1 VISDEV
7 FLENWAGFEEN
18 PEILLTLSENKTEDI
33 LISLASNPAT
43 TDEILKIIA
52 SEEDVDLDFAIS
64 TREKLSPEMI
74 ELLMNSNF
82 ESVRREIARRPDL
95 DDSSYNKLATDV
107 AALVRDAIRQNPA
120 CSQEIKALAALGS
133 L

>member
-1 VISDEV
+1 
-7 FLENWAGFEEN
+7 
-18 PEILLTLSENKTEDI
+18 
-33 LISLASNPAT
+33 
-43 TDEILKIIA
+43 
-52 SEEDVDLDFAIS
+52 
-64 TREKLSPEMI
+64 
-74 ELLMNSNF
+74 MNSNF